1 MTFVLCL
8 LKFETISFQPVVNVK
23 HLDMMLDRGLRDHCG
38 ISISPT
44 GQVLL

>member
-8 LKFETISFQPVVNVK
+8 LTFETISLQPVVNVK
-23 HLDMMLDRGLRDHCG
+23 HLDVMLDSGLRDHCG
-38 ISISPT
+38 TSISPT